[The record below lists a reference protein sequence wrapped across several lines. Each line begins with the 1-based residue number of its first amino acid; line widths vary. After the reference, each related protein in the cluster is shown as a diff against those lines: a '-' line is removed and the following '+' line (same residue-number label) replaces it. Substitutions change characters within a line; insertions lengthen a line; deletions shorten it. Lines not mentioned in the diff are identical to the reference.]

1 MDTADIPSYKRITIR
16 KLAGA
21 LGAEVLGVDMTC
33 SLDAQTKVELLDAWR
48 RFMVLVFP
56 DQDISDDDQIGFS
69 RHFGEL
75 EVYPLSDNRAVK
87 NPEIFRASNCDD
99 AGNLLASDHPESL
112 WNNLTE
118 YWHTDSTYRPIP
130 AKGAIL
136 HGLEVPEEGDTI
148 FVNLVA
154 AFEALCVDRQKELE
168 KLIATHAW
176 DYGYSYAGHLMKAMD
191 EQELESVPAV
201 QHPLIRTH
209 QETGRKS
216 LFISPGYVRSI
227 DGMTDECAQSLIQE
241 LCDWSTQP
249 DFIFKHHWRRN
260 DVVMWDNRPTMHAR
274 ESFDFANQRRIMH
287 RTTLVGDGVVA

>member
-154 AFEALCVDRQKELE
+154 AFEALCVDRQ
-168 KLIATHAW
+168 
-176 DYGYSYAGHLMKAMD
+176 
-191 EQELESVPAV
+191 
-201 QHPLIRTH
+201 
-209 QETGRKS
+209 
-216 LFISPGYVRSI
+216 
-227 DGMTDECAQSLIQE
+227 
-241 LCDWSTQP
+241 
-249 DFIFKHHWRRN
+249 
-260 DVVMWDNRPTMHAR
+260 
-274 ESFDFANQRRIMH
+274 
-287 RTTLVGDGVVA
+287 